1 MSCHHGH
8 DHVHHHHANL
18 EVKVSNNFTKCYF
31 WDWEVSWKLCLKVC
45 TYGKVKKAEKLQTLQ
60 SLRSHVENQCHQFLW
75 PWVIFRRKWHRSPCL
90 WQKLECRPAGMI
102 KKNVLLFNYYTSK
115 EGFWFFFF
123 NCRGCHGEKS
133 WKPLVRLKNT
143 ALLYFWQGSSF
154 IKETLESTY
163 LAIFEGQ
170 DHVQFLFYPHF
181 CSQKGKCQFQYQG
194 LVPRKIL

>member
-115 EGFWFFFF
+115 EGFWFFFQLP
-123 NCRGCHGEKS
+123 
-133 WKPLVRLKNT
+133 W
-143 ALLYFWQGSSF
+143 
-154 IKETLESTY
+154 
-163 LAIFEGQ
+163 
-170 DHVQFLFYPHF
+170 
-181 CSQKGKCQFQYQG
+181 
-194 LVPRKIL
+194 VPWGKILKTISETQKYSTAVFLARLLVY